1 MAEEMK
7 SALDI
12 AMEKLKRLEADE
24 EKIPLTEEQKQ
35 KIADI
40 KKSCEAKIAEK
51 EIMIKSRL
59 KELPPG
65 TDPTE
70 LREQIELIQQEFIEE
85 KTRLEKERDRNIK
98 KVRQQ
103 KS

>member
-1 MAEEMK
+1 MADEMK

-12 AMEKLKRLEADE
+12 AMEKLKKLETDE
-24 EKIPLTEEQKQ
+24 EKVPLTKKQKQ

-40 KKSCEAKIAEK
+40 KKNCEAKIAEK

-59 KELPPG
+59 KKLPPSA
-65 TDPTE
+65 DPTE
-70 LREQIELIQQEFIEE
+70 LREQIGLIQQEFIKE
-85 KTRLEKERDRNIK
+85 KAHLEKERDRNIE